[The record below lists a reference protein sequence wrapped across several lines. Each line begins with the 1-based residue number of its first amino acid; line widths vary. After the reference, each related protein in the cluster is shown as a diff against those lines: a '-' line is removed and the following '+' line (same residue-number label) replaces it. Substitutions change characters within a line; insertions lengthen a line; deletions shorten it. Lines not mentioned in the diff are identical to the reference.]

1 MPSRFSSFARRAL
14 LAVFLCLVGAVVP
27 ARAQLVIQFDYSQDS
42 GGFFTGT
49 NSARQAY
56 LDAAADYVSGFL
68 NAQQLSAVTST
79 GSNHLTTIFTNPGT
93 GSTVTLSDQSV
104 AANTLLVYAGGRD
117 LGGSTLGQGGSGGF
131 GWSGS
136 FAFGRQATGRSTATG
151 TDLPALPW
159 GGSISFDA
167 AGTSWYFDSDIG
179 TVDVPGGQYDFF
191 SVATHELFH
200 LMGFGNTSAPPSDV
214 STTTYTNW
222 SSFIT
227 GSTFTGPGSMAEEGG
242 AVALSPE
249 KAHWFE
255 GTMSTAEG
263 SGDPQEAMMD
273 PTIGTGIRKYVTALD
288 LAGLADLGWQV
299 SGLST
304 IPEPATWSLV
314 LGLCFLGLAVWRR
327 RAAAPGPQA

>member
-1 MPSRFSSFARRAL
+1 MIPAMRRAL
-14 LAVFLCLVGAVVP
+14 VWAALPLFALLAP
-27 ARAQLVIQFDYSQDS
+27 ARAQLLIQFDYTYDT

-49 NSARQAY
+49 NSARQSY
-56 LDAAADYVSGFL
+56 LEAAAGYVTGFL
-68 NAQQLSAVTST
+68 NVQQLSAVTST
-79 GSNHLTTIFTNPGT
+79 GSNQLSTIFTNPGT
-93 GSTVTLSDQSV
+93 GSTVTLSGQSV
-104 AANTLLVYAGGRD
+104 ASNTLLVYAGGRD

-131 GWSGS
+131 GWSGT
-136 FAFGRQATGRSTATG
+136 FTFGRQATGRSTATG
-151 TDLPALPW
+151 TGLPALPW

-167 AGTSWYFDSDIG
+167 VGTNWYFDNDIG
-179 TVDVPGGQYDFF
+179 TVDVPGGQFDFF

-200 LMGFGNTSAPPSDV
+200 LMGFGNTSAPPSAV
-214 STTTYTNW
+214 NGTTYTNW

-263 SGDPQEAMMD
+263 SGSPQEAMMD

-288 LAGLADLGWQV
+288 LAGLGDIGWQV

-304 IPEPATWSLV
+304 IPEPATWSL
-314 LGLCFLGLAVWRR
+314 LFGLCCLGLAMRR
-327 RAAAPGPQA
+327 KRAATGPRV